1 MGNSI
6 DHGMFRK
13 SVLLAFGLSISFS
26 GFALAAS
33 EEPVP
38 EQQAQAVE
46 GARKI
51 NPAAV
56 EVLLANIRELRNKTL
71 ELEASLRR
79 YNESLR
85 YYTSSA
91 LKEADELTKAA
102 NLQLQQSET
111 GIAEYIQS
119 ITTAREIRRGYIE
132 TVYQYNIAA
141 LEYELFK

>member
-1 MGNSI
+1 MGVYTVRDISPHVKNLNAWMI
-6 DHGMFRK
+6 G
-13 SVLLAFGLSISFS
+13 VLSPSLPATKEQSEAGTANCHFS
-26 GFALAAS
+26 
-33 EEPVP
+33 
-38 EQQAQAVE
+38 
-46 GARKI
+46 
-51 NPAAV
+51 
-56 EVLLANIRELRNKTL
+56 ANTGRCQHPGVKNKTL

-79 YNESLR
+79 NNESLR

>member
-1 MGNSI
+1 
-6 DHGMFRK
+6 MFRK

-56 EVLLANIRELRNKTL
+56 EVLLDNN
-71 ELEASLRR
+71 
-79 YNESLR
+79 
-85 YYTSSA
+85 
-91 LKEADELTKAA
+91 
-102 NLQLQQSET
+102 
-111 GIAEYIQS
+111 
-119 ITTAREIRRGYIE
+119 RG
-132 TVYQYNIAA
+132 
-141 LEYELFK
+141 